1 MRVVDPPAPHQCDV
15 TDLGGGAR
23 HRGETLAAEVVAGD
37 PPGRSAHNGT
47 RSTRVGRGSRER
59 KPHVTCTKN
68 TITVWN
74 ARIEGAA
81 VFSAFSGASGYLTGD
96 FRLGAPRAR
105 RFLKQNTRRPKQR
118 YRIRSKTAVV
128 RELLHRRQVALCVR
142 SKWLERS
149 RVRSR
154 AGPSRR
160 PSCRRVR
167 LGRSPPG
174 GRPRARRRGWR
185 RRPISR
191 TG

>member
-1 MRVVDPPAPHQCDV
+1 MYAASPAGHLASAPADPTAASARSVRPYRRPDRRRQS
-15 TDLGGGAR
+15 GAR

-47 RSTRVGRGSRER
+47 WSTRVGRGSRER

-81 VFSAFSGASGYLTGD
+81 VFSVFSGASGYLTGD

-118 YRIRSKTAVV
+118 YRIGRK
-128 RELLHRRQVALCVR
+128 LL
-142 SKWLERS
+142 
-149 RVRSR
+149 
-154 AGPSRR
+154 
-160 PSCRRVR
+160 
-167 LGRSPPG
+167 
-174 GRPRARRRGWR
+174 
-185 RRPISR
+185 
-191 TG
+191 